1 MPSRQTSSDRPFCTE
16 RTLEDG
22 FWLESLSCRGSVR
35 TSRRYHFLL
44 PAGLRAEVETYSRQ
58 RGCSLAGAFRSLAT
72 IGLQSERGQA
82 SANPADSLASLAA
95 LTAAEHAVL
104 MVASILPEGERRM
117 RSLAERA
124 AQAAEERLAL
134 FRTQAT
140 DSAEE
145 RP

>member
-1 MPSRQTSSDRPFCTE
+1 
-16 RTLEDG
+16 
-22 FWLESLSCRGSVR
+22 VR

-44 PAGLRAEVETYSRQ
+44 QPELRAELESYAAQ
-58 RGCSLAGAFRSLAT
+58 RGWSLADAFRSLVV

-82 SANPADSLASLAA
+82 LASPADSPASLAA

-134 FRTQAT
+134 FRPRAS
-140 DSAEE
+140 DSGDE